1 MRKLWPGVLAPR
13 LRQRRLFVTVMTTDP
28 LSKVRDPLLGQRI
41 DGRYLVQGVLG
52 RGGMGV
58 VYDGLHEQLNR
69 PVAIKV
75 LGSGIAG
82 DPVAVKRFLRE
93 AQTASQLTHGNIV
106 DVSDLGVL
114 DDGRPYLV
122 MPKVQGIDLATL
134 LVKQGVQTPRRTT
147 ELLVGAAAAL
157 DLIHAKGFV
166 HRDVK
171 PENLMY
177 VVREDGSETT
187 LLLDFGIVG
196 LVSSRST
203 RLTAEGSVF
212 GTPAYLPPEVIQGDT
227 PDRRADV
234 YALATVAFELMCGR
248 GPFEAENPLKLLPM
262 KVMNDP
268 PTMSRVSERKF
279 PDSIEAV
286 VARGLTRDP
295 NQRWDTAGEF
305 VAALDAAVLSLEI
318 ASGEIEPTSRTAAM
332 RRSAVAQRAVKTT
345 GNQSTPEPDQ
355 EQLQQSARFEQ
366 MIQEAQQLKAA
377 RASAAEVEKDPL
389 EASLP
394 PLPDTFEVRTPT
406 ERIATSAHTL
416 SVEFRA
422 SDTEVPGVQKRR
434 WLWVG
439 VGAGVL
445 LTSGVLAMFALQ
457 GPEPRTSGSA
467 GSSAPTSTV
476 RPAPALPAPVAPAA
490 PQPALPNGK
499 TDEGP
504 VQVKPQPKV
513 AESPAR
519 RPRESR
525 PRESRPRAEPVEPK
539 SREAFKPAAPTR
551 SHAPMLSAGE
561 LVQAAARELIQG
573 HLNAAA
579 DLYSQAARI
588 DPKSEPAYRGLGLTY
603 ERLGRKADAIR
614 ALSKALALA
623 PTGQNATML
632 RARLEKLQGSQ

>member
-1 MRKLWPGVLAPR
+1 MS
-13 LRQRRLFVTVMTTDP
+13 TDP

-41 DGRYLVQGVLG
+41 DGRYLVQGVIG

-58 VYDGLHEQLNR
+58 VYEGLHEQLNR

-75 LGSGIAG
+75 LGAGIAG

-122 MPKVQGIDLATL
+122 MPKVVGMDLAAL
-134 LVKQGVQTPRRTT
+134 LMKYGPQTPRRTT

-171 PENLMY
+171 PENLMH

-196 LVSSRST
+196 LVSARQT

-212 GTPAYLPPEVIQGDT
+212 GTPAYLPPEVIQGDN

-248 GPFEAENPLKLLPM
+248 APFEAENALKLLPL

-268 PTMSRVSERKF
+268 PWMSAVSQMKF
-279 PDSIEAV
+279 PESIETV
-286 VARGLTRDP
+286 IARGLTRDP
-295 NQRWDTAGEF
+295 QLRWPSAGEF
-305 VAALDAAVLSLEI
+305 IGALDAAVLEIEI
-318 ASGEIEPTSRTAAM
+318 ATGLIEPVSRTAAM
-332 RRSAVAQRAVKTT
+332 RRSAIAQRAIVHRT
-345 GNQSTPEPDQ
+345 GVEASPDPA
-355 EQLQQSARFEQ
+355 QLQSARFEQ
-366 MIQEAQQLKAA
+366 MIADAQQLTAA
-377 RASAAEVEKDPL
+377 RQSEAGSEKDSL

-394 PLPDTFEVRTPT
+394 PLPQNVDVDIDRSTS
-406 ERIATSAHTL
+406 RIEQGAHTL

-422 SDTEVPGVQKRR
+422 STASPAGVYKRR
-434 WLWVG
+434 WLWFG
-439 VGAGVL
+439 VGAGML
-445 LTSGVLAMFALQ
+445 IASAVLALFALRE
-457 GPEPRTSGSA
+457 PEPRVVSHPGNDTPVA
-467 GSSAPTSTV
+467 TV
-476 RPAPALPAPVAPAA
+476 RPAPAVVA
-490 PQPALPNGK
+490 PQPAAAEPEPEPAPAELP
-499 TDEGP
+499 
-504 VQVKPQPKV
+504 VAARPKAPPKA
-513 AESPAR
+513 AESAR
-519 RPRESR
+519 KPREAKPRVERVEAVEAKPRESAKVVA
-525 PRESRPRAEPVEPK
+525 PA
-539 SREAFKPAAPTR
+539 KPST
-551 SHAPMLSAGE
+551 PMLSAGE

-573 HLNAAA
+573 HLSAAA
-579 DLYSQAARI
+579 DLYAQATRL

-614 ALSKALALA
+614 ALNRALSLS
-623 PTGQNATML
+623 PNGQNAAML
-632 RARLEKLQGSQ
+632 KARLERLQASP

>member
-1 MRKLWPGVLAPR
+1 
-13 LRQRRLFVTVMTTDP
+13 MTIDP

-134 LVKQGVQTPRRTT
+134 LVKHGVQTPRRTT

-212 GTPAYLPPEVIQGDT
+212 GTPAYLPPEVIQGET

-234 YALATVAFELMCGR
+234 YALATVAFELMSGR
-248 GPFEAENPLKLLPM
+248 GPFEADNPLKLLPM
-262 KVMNDP
+262 KVMNDA
-268 PTMSRVSERKF
+268 PTMNHVSDREF
-279 PDSIEAV
+279 PDSIETV
-286 VARGLTRDP
+286 IARGLTRDP

-305 VAALDAAVLSLEI
+305 VAALDAAVLAIEI
-318 ASGEIEPTSRTAAM
+318 ATGEIEPTSRTAAM
-332 RRSAVAQRAVKTT
+332 RRSAVAQRAVKGTGAQTT
-345 GNQSTPEPDQ
+345 PDSDQ
-355 EQLQQSARFEQ
+355 DPSARLEH
-366 MIQEAQQLKAA
+366 MIREAQQLKAA
-377 RASAAEVEKDPL
+377 RAAASEVEKDPL

-394 PLPDTFEVRTPT
+394 PLPESFELRSPT
-406 ERIATSAHTL
+406 DKIETSAHTL

-422 SDTEVPGVQKRR
+422 SEADIPGVHRRR
-434 WLWVG
+434 WLWAG
-439 VGAGVL
+439 VGAGAL
-445 LTSGVLAMFALQ
+445 LASGVLAMVAMQ
-457 GPEPRTSGSA
+457 SPEPRSTERA
-467 GSSAPTSTV
+467 ENTAPVSTV
-476 RPAPALPAPVAPAA
+476 RPAPALPPHAPVAPLA
-490 PQPALPNGK
+490 PQPAVPEGK
-499 TDEGP
+499 IEEAAAAT
-504 VQVKPQPKV
+504 PQPKAADPV
-513 AESPAR
+513 VR
-519 RPRESR
+519 RPREGKQ
-525 PRESRPRAEPVEPK
+525 RAEPVEAK
-539 SREAFKPAAPTR
+539 NREPVRPVASANPR
-551 SHAPMLSAGE
+551 RPMLSAGE

-573 HLNAAA
+573 HLGAAA
-579 DLYSQAARI
+579 DLYSQATRL

-603 ERLGRKADAIR
+603 ERLGKKADAIR

-623 PTGQNATML
+623 PNGQNAAML
-632 RARLEKLQGSQ
+632 RVRLEKLQGSQ

>member
-1 MRKLWPGVLAPR
+1 MS
-13 LRQRRLFVTVMTTDP
+13 TDP

-41 DGRYLVQGVLG
+41 DGRYLVQGVIG

-75 LGSGIAG
+75 LGAGIAG

-122 MPKVQGIDLATL
+122 MTKVHGMDLAAL
-134 LVKQGVQTPRRTT
+134 LMKDGIQSPRRTT

-187 LLLDFGIVG
+187 MLLDFGIVG
-196 LVSSRST
+196 LVSARQT

-212 GTPAYLPPEVIQGDT
+212 GTPAYLPPEVIQGDP

-248 GPFEAENPLKLLPM
+248 APFEAENPLKLLPL

-268 PTMSRVSERKF
+268 PWMSAVSATKF
-279 PDSIEAV
+279 PASIETV
-286 VARGLTRDP
+286 IARGLTRDP
-295 NQRWDTAGEF
+295 RLRWPSAGEF
-305 VAALDAAVLSLEI
+305 IGALDAAVL
-318 ASGEIEPTSRTAAM
+318 EIEVAAGLIEPVSRTAAM
-332 RRSAVAQRAVKTT
+332 RRSAIAQRAVNRTDT
-345 GNQSTPEPDQ
+345 EAASDLAQV
-355 EQLQQSARFEQ
+355 QSARFEQ
-366 MIQEAQQLKAA
+366 MIAEAEQLKAS
-377 RASAAEVEKDPL
+377 RPSESEQKDPL

-394 PLPDTFEVRTPT
+394 PMSETVDIDVGTSTS
-406 ERIATSAHTL
+406 RIEQGAHTL

-422 SDTEVPGVQKRR
+422 STASPAGVYKRR
-434 WLWVG
+434 WLWFG
-439 VGAGVL
+439 VGAGML
-445 LTSGVLAMFALQ
+445 LASGVLAMLAIQ
-457 GPEPRTSGSA
+457 GPEAQPATHA
-467 GSSAPTSTV
+467 TEEAPVATV
-476 RPAPALPAPVAPAA
+476 RPAPPVVNPPEQPVPEPEPAPPQPPVAAQPKAPKAAETTRKPREAKPRVERVEPAEAKPRESAKVVAPA
-490 PQPALPNGK
+490 
-499 TDEGP
+499 
-504 VQVKPQPKV
+504 KPSV
-513 AESPAR
+513 
-519 RPRESR
+519 
-525 PRESRPRAEPVEPK
+525 
-539 SREAFKPAAPTR
+539 
-551 SHAPMLSAGE
+551 PMLSASE

-573 HLNAAA
+573 PLSAAA
-579 DLYSQAARI
+579 DLYAQATRL

-614 ALSKALALA
+614 ALNKALALS
-623 PTGQNATML
+623 PNGQNAAML
-632 RARLEKLQGSQ
+632 KARLERLQASQ